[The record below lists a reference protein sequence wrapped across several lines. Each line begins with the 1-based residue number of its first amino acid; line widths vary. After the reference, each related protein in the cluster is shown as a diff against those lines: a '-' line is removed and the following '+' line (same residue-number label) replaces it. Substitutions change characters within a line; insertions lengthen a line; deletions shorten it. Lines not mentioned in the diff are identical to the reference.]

1 MQEIWN
7 PGGTEKRSAVSG
19 SETGTGPD
27 GHEVAG
33 HLARNPG
40 SGRLAS
46 TLTCL
51 APPEAPGVSTAVRLP
66 CRLWGGSGLSW
77 VPCAG
82 SPLCALAALRS
93 SDRGALTGGRL
104 AACGPGGGTRAL
116 LGGRGREGAAEEAGV
131 GWAPLNPQQVSPTFL
146 TAKVEGGGAGELW
159 ENHAWEKEETT
170 ASKLQ
175 PGAPPSLTSRVPQ
188 THTQSPTFT
197 HKHTLSQVRTQSYT
211 FRLQVTQGRVK
222 GLNKL

>member
-1 MQEIWN
+1 M
-7 PGGTEKRSAVSG
+7 SG

-40 SGRLAS
+40 SGRPAS

-77 VPCAG
+77 VLCAG

-146 TAKVEGGGAGELW
+146 TAKLEGGGAGELW

-170 ASKLQ
+170 LVNSS
-175 PGAPPSLTSRVPQ
+175 PGPHPA
-188 THTQSPTFT
+188 
-197 HKHTLSQVRTQSYT
+197 
-211 FRLQVTQGRVK
+211 LQVVSPKPTLRAQPDVHT
-222 GLNKL
+222 